1 MTVQTDREDSAAPLF
16 FDRHGN
22 KSVFTDINRLCHQP
36 HIQKTAFDAVPDVFG
51 VAAED
56 LIADTGISIPECR
69 DAVRQNAG
77 RQKLS
82 AADGDGPFQVVLFI

>member
-1 MTVQTDREDSAAPLF
+1 MPAMYFLAKSIKAEAAEE
-16 FDRHGN
+16 N
-22 KSVFTDINRLCHQP
+22 ACSVFTDINRLCHQP